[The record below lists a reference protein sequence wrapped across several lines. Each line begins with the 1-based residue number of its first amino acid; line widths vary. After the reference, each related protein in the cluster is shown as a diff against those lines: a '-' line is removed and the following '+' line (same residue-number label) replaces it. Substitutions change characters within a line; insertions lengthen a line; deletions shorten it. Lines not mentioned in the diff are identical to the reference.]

1 MVRRSCVSHDRCFLK
16 PTWQSVIMLLK
27 VGYDAAVDD
36 VLQDLAG
43 NGRKRDRPVVGRI

>member
-1 MVRRSCVSHDRCFLK
+1 MLSETNLAVGDYV
-16 PTWQSVIMLLK
+16 VLLK

-43 NGRKRDRPVVGRI
+43 NGRKRDTPVVGRI